1 MKPIVLASDDAGAPL
16 RHVIAE
22 HLSTQGVDVLDLGTD
37 QSIKAYPAVAEDA
50 IAHLQSGDADR
61 VILVCGT
68 GIGMSIAAN
77 KFPGIY
83 AALCH
88 DTYSARRARKSNNAQ
103 VLTMGAR
110 VVGSQLALE
119 VVDAW
124 LESEFEGGRSLPK
137 IAAVAELEER
147 THA

>member
-1 MKPIVLASDDAGAPL
+1 MRPIVLGSDDAGAPL
-16 RHVIAE
+16 RRVIAD
-22 HLSTQGVDVLDLGTD
+22 HLTARGTEVMDLGTD
-37 QSIKAYPAVAEDA
+37 DAVRAYPAIAQDA
-50 IAHLQSGDADR
+50 VGHITDGSADR

-77 KFPGIY
+77 KFPGVY

-110 VVGSQLALE
+110 VVGAQLALE
-119 VVDAW
+119 IVDAW
-124 LESEFEGGRSLPK
+124 LESEFEGGRSLSK
-137 IAAVAELEER
+137 VEAVAALEGR
-147 THA
+147 AGA

>member
-16 RHVIAE
+16 RRVIAD
-22 HLSTQGVDVLDLGTD
+22 HLSARGIGSLDLGTD
-37 QSIKAYPAVAEDA
+37 EAVRAYPAVAEDA
-50 IAHLQSGDADR
+50 IAHLIDGSAER

-77 KFPGIY
+77 KFPGVY

-124 LESEFEGGRSLPK
+124 LDSEFEGGGSLPK
-137 IAAVAELEER
+137 VAAVAQLEGR
-147 THA
+147 VRA